1 MKYVAIVAS
10 LALVEYLLFSL
21 AVGQA
26 RGKYGVKA
34 PATTG
39 HPVFERHYRVHLNTL
54 EQLVVFLPALF
65 LFASYVNASIA
76 ALLGLAFV
84 VGRAIYARSY
94 VADPEKRTAG
104 FLIGYL
110 ANAVLLLGGLVGAIW
125 SLLEKS

>member
-1 MKYVAIVAS
+1 MTYVAIVAA
-10 LALVEYLLFSL
+10 LALIEYLIFSL

-39 HPVFERHYRVHLNTL
+39 HEIFERHYRVHQNTL
-54 EQLVVFLPALF
+54 EQLVVFLPALY
-65 LFASYVNASIA
+65 LFASYASAGIA
-76 ALLGLAFV
+76 ALLGLAYV
-84 VGRAIYARSY
+84 AGRAVYARGY

-125 SLLEKS
+125 SLLSV